1 MDIFSVFAIII
12 FTFRF
17 FQGITKMALLD
28 FIKSRESSFCET
40 PKSPNLA
47 EEDSLLLQVYSG
59 ICFLE

>member
-1 MDIFSVFAIII
+1 
-12 FTFRF
+12 
-17 FQGITKMALLD
+17 MALLD